1 MKLANLNE
9 NKTARV
15 STLCALYFAQGFP
28 WGFMTIALVAYLA
41 KYGLTVGETG
51 HLISMAILPWTFKI
65 FWAPI
70 IDSINFP
77 QMGKRRP
84 WIIFAQI
91 MMALTLIVLAMSGDI
106 STNLNYLGWMFFLHN
121 CFASLQDVCTDA
133 LAVDILRPE
142 ERGKVNGFMWG
153 SKIIGVGFGG
163 SVMGTILVKTSLNTA
178 VIFQTVLILGVM
190 LFPLLFRERSG
201 EKLLPWSIGKSMLQ
215 GDIGSVRNPLSVVKD
230 LFRGLSL
237 KTTLFG
243 AFFLLAASA
252 GEGINSAILPT
263 LFMQNLGWEPDSY
276 AQVVGGIGTVFE
288 FCGALLGGFLADRI
302 GRRKI
307 ITVGYGGFGV
317 LAIIFGIF
325 SVYWTETWF
334 ASSYL
339 ILFPFFRAL
348 GAVAIF
354 ALFMHISWTK
364 AAATMFT
371 SYMAMSNLSTI
382 SGTKLAGPLKE
393 LLPFDISFI
402 ILGIIA
408 ILPLLL
414 LLWVD
419 SDTVHKTKNGAEP
432 SLDS

>member
-1 MKLANLNE
+1 
-9 NKTARV
+9 
-15 STLCALYFAQGFP
+15 
-28 WGFMTIALVAYLA
+28 
-41 KYGLTVGETG
+41 
-51 HLISMAILPWTFKI
+51 
-65 FWAPI
+65 
-70 IDSINFP
+70 
-77 QMGKRRP
+77 
-84 WIIFAQI
+84 
-91 MMALTLIVLAMSGDI
+91 
-106 STNLNYLGWMFFLHN
+106 
-121 CFASLQDVCTDA
+121 
-133 LAVDILRPE
+133 
-142 ERGKVNGFMWG
+142 
-153 SKIIGVGFGG
+153 
-163 SVMGTILVKTSLNTA
+163 
-178 VIFQTVLILGVM
+178 
-190 LFPLLFRERSG
+190 
-201 EKLLPWSIGKSMLQ
+201 
-215 GDIGSVRNPLSVVKD
+215 
-230 LFRGLSL
+230 
-237 KTTLFG
+237 
-243 AFFLLAASA
+243 
-252 GEGINSAILPT
+252 
-263 LFMQNLGWEPDSY
+263 MQNLGWEPDSY
-276 AQVVGGIGTVFE
+276 SQVVGGIGTVFE

-414 LLWVD
+414 LFWVD
-419 SDTVHKTKNGAEP
+419 PDTVHKTKNGAEP